1 MELDK
6 AILNN
11 SLGGLFLRVPI
22 GVYFFLS
29 GRLLLQDVDGLSEAV
44 RSFGILNEHFSAL
57 YANTLPY
64 IEIVVGVLLVLGL
77 WTSLA
82 ALVSVIL
89 LASFVYGFGIYP
101 NDTIPFNK
109 DIIWIGACL
118 ALLTT
123 GGGAFS
129 FDSFRTKGSSS

>member
-1 MELDK
+1 M
-6 AILNN
+6 
-11 SLGGLFLRVPI
+11 
-22 GVYFFLS
+22 
-29 GRLLLQDVDGLSEAV
+29 QDVDGLAKAV
-44 RSFGILNEHFSAL
+44 QSFGILNEHFAAL
-57 YANTLPY
+57 YANSLPY
-64 IEIVVGVLLVLGL
+64 IEIAVGVLLVVGF

-82 ALVSVIL
+82 SLVSIAVL
-89 LASFVYGFGIYP
+89 VSFVYGFGIYP

-129 FDSFRTKGSSS
+129 IDSFRTKGS

>member
-6 AILNN
+6 AFLNK
-11 SLGGLFLRVPI
+11 SLGGLFLRIPI
-22 GVYFFLS
+22 GLYFFLS

-44 RSFGILNEHFSAL
+44 KSFGILNEHFAAL
-57 YANTLPY
+57 YANSLPY
-64 IEIVVGVLLVLGL
+64 IEIAIGFLLVTGFM
-77 WTSLA
+77 TSLA
-82 ALVSVIL
+82 SLISIAV

-109 DIIWIGACL
+109 DIIWISACM

-123 GGGAFS
+123 GAGAFS
-129 FDSFRTKGSSS
+129 IDSFRYKGS